1 MTQQNATRK
10 RNERPTSTLHKSR
23 VRGPQCRPAA
33 PQKKLPP
40 TTSHFF
46 FFFVV
51 ELADGQGRESPF
63 QAQAR
68 RDDDTSTVLSTAV
81 TRPKPEF
88 VTSHDV
94 TFSGFGPGTAGPAR
108 SLQADTPLS
117 WHGVPNYIK
126 KMTQVIN

>member
-1 MTQQNATRK
+1 MPSGG
-10 RNERPTSTLHKSR
+10 PTEK
-23 VRGPQCRPAA
+23 A
-33 PQKKLPP
+33 P
-40 TTSHFF
+40 THHFPF
-46 FFFVV
+46 FLFFLC

-81 TRPKPEF
+81 TRPKPEL

-94 TFSGFGPGTAGPAR
+94 TFSGFGPGAAGPAR

-117 WHGVPNYIK
+117 WHGVPKLYKENDASH
-126 KMTQVIN
+126 

>member
-1 MTQQNATRK
+1 MARA
-10 RNERPTSTLHKSR
+10 ERVH
-23 VRGPQCRPAA
+23 
-33 PQKKLPP
+33 
-40 TTSHFF
+40 
-46 FFFVV
+46 
-51 ELADGQGRESPF
+51 F

>member
-1 MTQQNATRK
+1 MPQEKETKGPRRLYTKVEYVDPSAVRRPHRK
-10 RNERPTSTLHKSR
+10 SSHP
-23 VRGPQCRPAA
+23 P
-33 PQKKLPP
+33 LPI
-40 TTSHFF
+40 FF
-46 FFFVV
+46 CFFVFV
-51 ELADGQGRESPF
+51 CELADGQGRESPF